1 MKQSS
6 VSDQYQIGGSLP
18 ADASTYVTRQAD
30 LDFYECLRAG
40 EFCYVLNSRQMG
52 KSSLRVRAMRRLQAV
67 GTVCAFIDL
76 TGIGKEDVTPEK
88 WYAGMINSLVSSC
101 QLSNK
106 INWRNWWRERRD
118 LLSPLQRFSL
128 FIEEVILVEIPQN
141 IVIFIDEID
150 RVLSMN
156 FSADEFFAL
165 IRWFY
170 NQRVDNPLYHR
181 LTFALLGVATP
192 SDLIA
197 DKTQT
202 PFNIGKAIN
211 LGGFQVDEVQ
221 PLIDGWRGLVPN
233 PESAIAQILDWTG
246 GQPFLTQKLCKLV
259 LENELQRVKHMG
271 AENPHQDRLDGCLT
285 ATDRQDA
292 CPTEEGVEGL
302 VRLRVVENWE
312 SQDEPE
318 HLKTIRDR
326 LLRNQQKAGQLLGL
340 YQQVLQ
346 SATPPQ
352 PLLTKAEILALTPPL
367 SKGGQGGVLADG
379 SHEQTE
385 LRLSGLVV
393 QHQGKLKVYNRIY
406 TEVFNLEWVEKQL
419 GKLRPYSE
427 TFNAWAAA
435 NFEDNSRLLRGNALQ
450 KALEWSIDKN
460 LSHLDYR
467 FLAASQ
473 DLDKREVELALAV
486 KEEEGQILAK
496 ANDTLVSA
504 QGQAKVELTQAKRRA
519 TRIMAIGS
527 VVLGISIIT
536 AISIQLQV
544 KKAQQELAE
553 QQVILQTSFSKAD
566 LVSDPFEALLKALQA
581 AQKMKKLEPSATNE
595 TQIQVMKG
603 LQQAIYHVRESDRAI
618 GHRGAI
624 RSVNFSPDGKIF
636 ASASEDGTVKL
647 WNAKPATL
655 ISTLTGHTARVTSV
669 SFHPNGKILAS
680 GSEDGTVKL
689 WDVTHS
695 TLIKTIKAHHSWVRT
710 VSFSPDGQILASC
723 SSAGFINLW
732 KTADSTLLK
741 TLKAHTG
748 VVTHISFS
756 PDNQTLASA
765 SFDTTVR
772 LWNIHDGTLINTLKD
787 HKTHTRSVSFS
798 PDGKTLASTDGEG
811 IVKLW
816 NVADGTLLQ
825 NLPTHRRAVWSAI
838 FSPDGKTLATI
849 SSDSTVKLWNLEDI
863 NDNRTEPQLLKGH
876 RGIIISI
883 GFSPDGKTLVSGSF
897 DSAIKLWNLEVRE
910 PQTIKGNNTNVQ
922 AVSFSPDG
930 KMLASGSDDF
940 KIKLWNSKNGTL
952 LQTLNGHQDRMKSV
966 SFSPDGNMLASGSD
980 DKTVKLWN
988 VQDGRLLKT
997 LNGHRA
1003 WVRKIRFSPDG
1014 KTLASGSSDNT
1025 VKLWNVADG
1034 SLLKTFK
1041 EPRSIVTDLSFS
1053 PDGKALSVACSD
1065 GNIMLL
1071 NLETA
1076 TLKQAFPAHS
1086 GWANT
1091 VSFSPNGKIL
1101 ASAGSDSRVKLWNA
1115 ENGSLLFTLEGH
1127 LSGVTNISFSPDG
1140 NILASSSEEGT
1151 VRVWNVEN
1159 GREISTLEGHLG
1171 SVNSIMFS
1179 PDGKTL
1185 ASGGID
1191 NTIKLWNLELDLDI
1205 LIGRGC
1211 LWLRD
1216 YLVTH
1221 PEAEISDIC
1230 RNSYSLGNSAV
1241 ETATTHQSSRA
1252 FHERFALIVAVGCVA
1267 HI

>member
-1 MKQSS
+1 MMKDFL
-6 VSDQYQIGGSLP
+6 VSNQYQIGGSLP

-30 LDFYECLRAG
+30 LDFYENLKAG

-52 KSSLRVRAMRRLQAV
+52 KSSLRVRAMRRLQAE

-88 WYAGMINSLVSSC
+88 WYAGIINSLVSSC
-101 QLSNK
+101 RLGDR

-128 FIEEVILVEIPQN
+128 FIEEVILVEISQD

-181 LTFALLGVATP
+181 LTFVLLGVATP

-211 LGGFQVDEVQ
+211 LGGFQLDEVQ
-221 PLIDGWRGLVPN
+221 PLIDGWQGRVAN
-233 PESAIAQILDWTG
+233 PESIISEILDWTG

-259 LENELQRVKHMG
+259 LENELNKVNHSSVEGPQK
-271 AENPHQDRLDGCLT
+271 DRLDACLT
-285 ATDRQDA
+285 NTDRQDA
-292 CPTEEGVEGL
+292 CATEENEVASL
-302 VRLRVVENWE
+302 VRLRVVDNWE

-326 LLRNQQKAGQLLGL
+326 ILRNQQKAGQLLGL
-340 YQQVLQ
+340 YQQILE
-346 SATPPQ
+346 AGTPPQ
-352 PLLTKAEILALTPPL
+352 PPLA
-367 SKGGQGGVLADG
+367 KGGLNTEISSLSTEELNAVLADG
-379 SHEQTE
+379 SPEQTE

-406 TEVFNLEWVEKQL
+406 AEVFNLEWVEKQL

-450 KALEWSIDKN
+450 KALEWSIYKKV
-460 LSHLDYR
+460 SYLDYR

-473 DLDKREVELALAV
+473 DLEKREFKLALAV

-527 VVLGISIIT
+527 IVLGISVIT

-553 QQVILQTSFSKAD
+553 QQVILQTSFSKVS
-566 LVSDPFEALLKALQA
+566 LVSDPFAALLTALQA
-581 AQKMKKLEPSATNE
+581 AQKMKKLEQSATSD
-595 TQIQVMKG
+595 TRIQVMRG
-603 LQQAIYHVRESDRAI
+603 LQQAIYHVRETDRVI

-624 RSVNFSPDGKIF
+624 RSLSFSPDGKIF

-655 ISTLTGHTARVTSV
+655 ISTLTGHTGRVTSV
-669 SFHPNGKILAS
+669 SFHPKGKILAS
-680 GSEDGTVKL
+680 SSEDGTVKL
-689 WDVTHS
+689 WDVTRS
-695 TLIKTIKAHHSWVRT
+695 TLITTIKAHHSWVRS

-732 KTADSTLLK
+732 KTADATLLK
-741 TLKAHTG
+741 TLKGHTRS
-748 VVTHISFS
+748 VNHISFS
-756 PDNQTLASA
+756 PDGKTLASA

-772 LWNIHDGTLINTLKD
+772 LWNIDDGTLINTLED
-787 HKTHTRSVSFS
+787 HKSNTRSVSFS
-798 PDGKTLASTDGEG
+798 PDGKTLASTDQEG

-838 FSPDGKTLATI
+838 FSPDGKTL
-849 SSDSTVKLWNLEDI
+849 
-863 NDNRTEPQLLKGH
+863 
-876 RGIIISI
+876 
-883 GFSPDGKTLVSGSF
+883 
-897 DSAIKLWNLEVRE
+897 
-910 PQTIKGNNTNVQ
+910 
-922 AVSFSPDG
+922 
-930 KMLASGSDDF
+930 
-940 KIKLWNSKNGTL
+940 
-952 LQTLNGHQDRMKSV
+952 
-966 SFSPDGNMLASGSD
+966 
-980 DKTVKLWN
+980 
-988 VQDGRLLKT
+988 
-997 LNGHRA
+997 
-1003 WVRKIRFSPDG
+1003 
-1014 KTLASGSSDNT
+1014 
-1025 VKLWNVADG
+1025 
-1034 SLLKTFK
+1034 
-1041 EPRSIVTDLSFS
+1041 
-1053 PDGKALSVACSD
+1053 SVACSD

-1076 TLKQAFPAHS
+1076 TLMQAFPAHS
-1086 GWANT
+1086 GWTNT
-1091 VSFSPNGKIL
+1091 ISFSPNGKVL
-1101 ASAGSDSRVKLWNA
+1101 ASAGSDSIIKLWNA
-1115 ENGSLLFTLEGH
+1115 ENGSLLFTLKGH
-1127 LSGVTNISFSPDG
+1127 LSDVSNISFSPDG
-1140 NILASSSEEGT
+1140 KILASSSDEGT

-1159 GREISTLEGHLG
+1159 GLEVSTLEGHLG
-1171 SVNSIMFS
+1171 RITSIMFS

-1185 ASGGID
+1185 ASAGID
-1191 NTIKLWNLELDLDI
+1191 NTIKLWNLELDLDN

-1211 LWLRD
+1211 LWLKD

-1221 PEAEISDIC
+1221 PEAEIRDIC
-1230 RNSYSLGNSAV
+1230 RN
-1241 ETATTHQSSRA
+1241 R
-1252 FHERFALIVAVGCVA
+1252 
-1267 HI
+1267 